1 MNSDTIA
8 IKVAGKVTASL
19 LRGNTPL
26 QTMSFHND
34 MQTTGLNVIA
44 TSLYTN
50 SHCINY
56 MYILY
61 WNMVEPQP
69 GTLTPSAGDITAASL
84 RAASEGYL
92 RVPLLQHS
100 NVDAVLSVQA
110 ITAAA
115 YDVGDAGFE
124 LTDSGSNIF
133 AAGLVMAPNPAD
145 ASKDVLFSAAVFPS
159 AIVKI
164 ANAQVSIL
172 WEVTIGAGA

>member
-19 LRGNTPL
+19 LRGNTAL

-34 MQTTGLNVIA
+34 MQATGLNVIA
-44 TSLYTN
+44 KSLYTN

-61 WNMVEPQP
+61 WNTVEP
-69 GTLTPSAGDITAASL
+69 GTLTPSAGDLTAASL
-84 RAASEGYL
+84 REASEGYL

-100 NVDAVLSVQA
+100 NVGAVLSMQA

-115 YDVGDAGFE
+115 YNAGDTGIA
-124 LTDSGSNIF
+124 LTDTESKIF
-133 AAGLVMAPNPAD
+133 AAGLVMAPDPAD
-145 ASKDVLFSAAVFPS
+145 ASEDVLFSAAVLPS

-164 ANAQVSIL
+164 ANAQVGIL